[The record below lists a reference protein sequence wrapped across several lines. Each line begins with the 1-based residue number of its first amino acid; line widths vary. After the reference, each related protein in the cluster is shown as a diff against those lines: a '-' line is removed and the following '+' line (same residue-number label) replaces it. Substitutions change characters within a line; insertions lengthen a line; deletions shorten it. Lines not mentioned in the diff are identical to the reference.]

1 MKLRARTPVCKP
13 AQTSCTHART
23 TAHQHR
29 LPARMP
35 IALQASTRLC
45 IRPQGSCKPARRSAR
60 LLTSLH
66 ACTWQMH
73 ACKYDCKPAQS
84 YAGMQIALQA
94 STPICKPAQTS
105 CTHACDFAREHV
117 TLQACTRHVQACR
130 TACSLASHVC
140 IDIRRT
146 FRVKRTPTQFRCSS
160 VVPFFLVDNLFPLEL
175 FLVPFCGTTLEQH

>member
-1 MKLRARTPVCKP
+1 
-13 AQTSCTHART
+13 
-23 TAHQHR
+23 
-29 LPARMP
+29 MP

-105 CTHACDFAREHV
+105 CTHACDFARAHV
-117 TLQACTRHVQACR
+117 TTASLHAVCASLQNGVLACIARLHRYTANVQREGHSYPTR
-130 TACSLASHVC
+130 
-140 IDIRRT
+140 
-146 FRVKRTPTQFRCSS
+146 FRCSA
-160 VVPFFLVDNLFPLEL
+160 VVLFSY
-175 FLVPFCGTTLEQH
+175 